1 MSGAGNTETRL
12 ALLEDGRD
20 AHEVRLERI
29 EAKLDKLIGLASTGY
44 SLWRIALGL
53 GVLASAITAALHYG
67 RLDIMGK

>member
-1 MSGAGNTETRL
+1 MSGGGNTETRL
-12 ALLEDGRD
+12 ALLEGGRND
-20 AHEVRLERI
+20 HELRLERI
-29 EAKLDKLIGLASTGY
+29 EEKLDKLIGLASTGY